1 MLCGFALLSMIA
13 GKAGTASTTRPQ
25 QTVERTYSDPAGDA
39 RGGVGDITTIRVG
52 NDGDWIRF
60 AISVDARGTTRGE
73 LWIDVTEIRGTRV
86 DLLKQPSLNVG
97 FPREPLKRFD
107 EANSTWRR
115 VPGAKVVGAY
125 ANGVWSV
132 AVRRGDLGNATR
144 IQFNVHFYVDTPGK
158 ITQPTD
164 KTKPEGYALID
175 YTMTIVGPNTIPAT
189 GPIAGRQFSA
199 AFTIR
204 LLRSDGSPERIGSGD
219 VTCTAT
225 AGGKRLHVDFEDF
238 YRGTGASGATCA
250 WAIPPSARGSIFK
263 GTVVVRARG
272 RPVTATKTISYRV
285 R

>member
-1 MLCGFALLSMIA
+1 M
-13 GKAGTASTTRPQ
+13 
-25 QTVERTYSDPAGDA
+25 
-39 RGGVGDITTIRVG
+39 
-52 NDGDWIRF
+52 
-60 AISVDARGTTRGE
+60 
-73 LWIDVTEIRGTRV
+73 
-86 DLLKQPSLNVG
+86 
-97 FPREPLKRFD
+97 
-107 EANSTWRR
+107 
-115 VPGAKVVGAY
+115 VV
-125 ANGVWSV
+125 S
-132 AVRRGDLGNATR
+132 VRRADLANATR
-144 IQFNVHFYVDTPGK
+144 FLFSVLFGPCPVAGRGAADE
-158 ITQPTD
+158 
-164 KTKPEGYALID
+164 TKYWGYQLID
-175 YTMTIVGPNTIPAT
+175 YRLTIVGPNTIPAT